1 MKNMFGEQG
10 ATMPVLSQESLCT
23 RVVTV
28 TSGKGGVGKTNVVA
42 NLAVGLSRL
51 GKRVL
56 VLDAD
61 LGLGNIDV
69 LLGLVP
75 RYTLED
81 VLGGSRHL
89 SDIVIQGPAG
99 IQVLPAGSGL
109 PQLTSLTD
117 SQQLILQSE
126 LEDVAGTVDVLL
138 IDTGAGIS
146 PNVTYFASAAQET
159 VVVISSE
166 PTSLTDAYALMK
178 VLCRQH
184 REHRFN
190 ILVNMV
196 RSQREAVQAFRKL
209 DVAAERFLNVSLTYL
224 GFIPLDDY
232 VPMAVM
238 EQRAVAER
246 FPCSPASRAFA
257 ELAKKIAEWPDPQ
270 LPKSTVQFLWQQ
282 LIPAQYPAPY

>member
-1 MKNMFGEQG
+1 MKNMLSEQET
-10 ATMPVLSQESLCT
+10 AMPARAQGSLCT
-23 RVVTV
+23 RVIAV

-42 NLAVGLSRL
+42 NLAVGLARA
-51 GKRVL
+51 GKQVL

-81 VLGGSRHL
+81 VLCGSRRL
-89 SDIVIQGPAG
+89 SDIIIPGPAG

-109 PQLTSLTD
+109 PQLTTLTD
-117 SQQLILQSE
+117 TQQLILQTE
-126 LEDVAGTVDVLL
+126 LEQVVDNVEVLL

-146 PNVTYFASAAQET
+146 PNVTYFAAAAQET
-159 VVVISSE
+159 IVVISPE

-184 REHRFN
+184 REHRFKV
-190 ILVNMV
+190 LVNMV
-196 RSQREAVQAFRKL
+196 KCQRDATQTFRKL
-209 DVAAERFLNVSLTYL
+209 DVAAERFLNISLDYL

-232 VPMAVM
+232 LPMAVI
-238 EQRAVAER
+238 EQKAVTER
-246 FPCSPASRAFA
+246 FPASPSSRAFV
-257 ELAKKIAEWPDPQ
+257 ELAKKVAEWPDPQ
-270 LPKSTVQFLWQQ
+270 MPKSTVQFLWQQ
-282 LIPAQYPAPY
+282 LVPMN

>member
-1 MKNMFGEQG
+1 MQNRLSEPDSMM
-10 ATMPVLSQESLCT
+10 ATMAQERPHT
-23 RVVTV
+23 RVIAV

-42 NLAVGLSRL
+42 NLAVELARV

-75 RYTLED
+75 RYTLEH
-81 VLGGSRHL
+81 VLCGSHRL
-89 SDIVIQGPAG
+89 SDIIIQGPAG

-109 PQLTSLTD
+109 PQFTSLTD
-117 SQQLILQSE
+117 TQQLMLQSE
-126 LEDVAGTVDVLL
+126 LEHIADTVDVLL
-138 IDTGAGIS
+138 IDTGAGVS
-146 PNVTYFASAAQET
+146 PNVTYFASAAQEAI
-159 VVVISSE
+159 VVISPE

-184 REHRFN
+184 RERRFKV
-190 ILVNMV
+190 LVNLAK
-196 RSQREAVQAFRKL
+196 SQREATQTFRKL
-209 DVAAERFLNVSLTYL
+209 DIAAERFLNIGLEYL

-232 VPMAVM
+232 LPMAVI
-238 EQRAVAER
+238 EQKAVTER
-246 FPCSPASRAFA
+246 FPCAPSSRAFM
-257 ELAKKIAEWPDPQ
+257 ELAKHVAEWPDPL

-282 LIPAQYPAPY
+282 LIPMP

>member
-1 MKNMFGEQG
+1 MKNMFSEQE
-10 ATMPVLSQESLCT
+10 AAMPTMAQESPCT
-23 RVVTV
+23 HVIAV

-42 NLAVGLSRL
+42 NLAVGLARA

-75 RYTLED
+75 RYTLEH
-81 VLGGSRHL
+81 VLCGSRHL
-89 SDIVIQGPAG
+89 SDIIIQGPAG

-117 SQQLILQSE
+117 SQQLILQTE
-126 LEDVAGTVDVLL
+126 LEQIAGTVEILL
-138 IDTGAGIS
+138 IDTGTGVS

-159 VVVISSE
+159 IVVISPE

-178 VLCRQH
+178 VLGRQH
-184 REHRFN
+184 RECRFKV
-190 ILVNMV
+190 LVNMV
-196 RSQREAVQAFRKL
+196 KSQRAATQTFRKL
-209 DVAAERFLNVSLTYL
+209 DVAAERFLNINLEYL

-232 VPMAVM
+232 LPMAVI
-238 EQRAVAER
+238 EQKAVTER
-246 FPCSPASRAFA
+246 FPCSPAGRAFVG
-257 ELAKKIAEWPDPQ
+257 LAKKVAEWPDPQ

-282 LIPAQYPAPY
+282 LIPMS